1 MKAKVK
7 KMLFLSIITEKEKKE
22 NEEKVDSLDNMNI
35 NIMWNKSLM
44 ISDDSIKIKGVNFGN

>member
-1 MKAKVK
+1 
-7 KMLFLSIITEKEKKE
+7 MLFLSIITEKEKKE

-44 ISDDSIKIKGVNFGN
+44 INDDSIKIKGVNFGN

>member
-1 MKAKVK
+1 LKAKVK
-7 KMLFLSIITEKEKKE
+7 KMLFLSIITEKKKKE